1 MLHLTSAALLR
12 AWEAGLAQRDPRGR
26 ARVLL
31 ALACPDLGDAER
43 GTLPLAVRDRQ
54 LLALRTCTFGA
65 RFEGVA
71 ECPQCGATLELSFDA
86 ADLTPDQPAGA
97 VPVAELR
104 LDDYTVRFRLPCVD
118 DLDTADER
126 PLEVQRAEML
136 KRLITEA
143 ARAGQAC
150 AAAELPAAILDAV
163 DAALEDATPV
173 FAEIDLHCD
182 DCGHRWNP
190 PFDPAAYLWTE
201 LDAWAERLL
210 WEVHALARAYAWS
223 ERDLLSMSPWRRHRY
238 LQMLGS

>member
-190 PFDPAAYLWTE
+190 PFDPAAN
-201 LDAWAERLL
+201 
-210 WEVHALARAYAWS
+210 
-223 ERDLLSMSPWRRHRY
+223 
-238 LQMLGS
+238 